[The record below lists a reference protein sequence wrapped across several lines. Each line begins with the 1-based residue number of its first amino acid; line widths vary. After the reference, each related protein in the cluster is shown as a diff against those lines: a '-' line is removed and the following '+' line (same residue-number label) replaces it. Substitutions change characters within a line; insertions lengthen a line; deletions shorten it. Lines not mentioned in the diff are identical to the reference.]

1 MDETKKNDVISRR
14 TFFRNVGTL
23 GGGSLLLSAF
33 PWLQSCSDDEK
44 KAIAGGEKV
53 RLALVGTGS
62 RGQYH
67 LQNLTRI
74 PHVEV
79 AALCDNFE
87 PHLRQAAAVCPQAQL
102 YTEYRKVLER
112 KDISAILIA
121 TPLDMHAPITVDAL
135 EAGKHVFC
143 EKSMALTLHDCLA
156 MYRAYKNSGKVLYIG
171 QQRLFDPKYIRAME
185 MIHDGTLGDIGGIR
199 AYWFRNNDWRRPLPS
214 PDLERKINWRLYKA
228 FSGGLMTELATHQ
241 LQVGNWAMRMIPETV
256 TGYGDIV
263 YWKDG
268 REVYDNVSLIY
279 RYANGVKMTYE
290 SIISNKFLGLEEEI
304 LCSHGTMEPEKGKYY
319 FEEARPAPGIMQLIN
334 QIEHSI
340 FDNVS
345 FAGPSWVPE
354 TAAKNAGYFI
364 VDKVSTHSG
373 ESSVGFADDGS
384 EQLLASFCE
393 AAVTGRPAERL
404 VEEAYYSSVLGLLGL
419 QAMDEQRVLAFPDEY
434 KIPYLNFA

>member
-1 MDETKKNDVISRR
+1 MDKTEKDGLSRR
-14 TFFRNVGTL
+14 DFFKNIGTL
-23 GGGSLLLSAF
+23 GGGSLLLSVS
-33 PWLQSCSDDEK
+33 PWLQSCISNINENVANDAK
-44 KAIAGGEKV
+44 LKLAII
-53 RLALVGTGS
+53 GTGS

-67 LQNLTRI
+67 IQHLLRM

-79 AALCDNFE
+79 VALCDNYE
-87 PHLRQAAAVCPQAQL
+87 PHLAQAAVSYPKADT
-102 YTEYRKVLER
+102 YGDYRKVLDR
-112 KDISAILIA
+112 RDVTAVLIA
-121 TPLDMHAPITVDAL
+121 TPLNMHAPITVDAL
-135 EAGKHVFC
+135 LAGKHVFC
-143 EKSMALTLHDCLA
+143 EKSMALTPDDCLA
-156 MYRAYKNSGKVLYIG
+156 MYKTYKASGKVLYIG

-185 MIHDGTLGDIGGIR
+185 MIHNGALGEIGGIR

-214 PDLERKINWRLYKA
+214 PDLERKINWRLYKEL
-228 FSGGLMTELATHQ
+228 SGGLMTELATHQ

-279 RYANGVKMTYE
+279 RFANGVKMTYE

-304 LCSHGTMEPEKGKYY
+304 LCSKGTMEPEKGKYY
-319 FEEARPAPGIMQLIN
+319 FEEAQPAPGIMQLIN

-354 TAAKNAGYFI
+354 TATKKCGFFI
-364 VDKVSTHSG
+364 DIDASTHSG

-384 EQLLASFCE
+384 EQLLAAFCE
-393 AAVTGRPAERL
+393 AALTGRTAECL
-404 VEEAYYSSVLGLLGL
+404 VEEAYYSSVLALLGL
-419 QAMDEQRVLAFPDEY
+419 QSMEEQRSITFPAEY